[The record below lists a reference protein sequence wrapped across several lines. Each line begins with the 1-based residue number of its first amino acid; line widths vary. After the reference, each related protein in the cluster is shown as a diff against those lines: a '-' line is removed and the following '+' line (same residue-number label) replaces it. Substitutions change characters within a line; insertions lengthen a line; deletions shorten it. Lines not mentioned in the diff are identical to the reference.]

1 MTIAAG
7 ILFVTPGDK
16 ALFLQRGNGGDY
28 PGSWCF
34 PGGHT
39 EAGETAEQTAE
50 REAKEEL
57 GFLPEGA
64 RSYLTRSVMSPMPLP
79 LPQAPG
85 VEVEGPAVLAGD
97 VIDFTTFLQKVPE
110 EFAPKLD
117 GEHSGWAWSP
127 LAEPPRPMHPGCQI
141 ALDRLNMD
149 ELGVARAIADGRL
162 TSPQRYMNVT
172 LWAMRITGTGIAFRS
187 EVKDDKGK
195 VLREEEFPWRDPAI
209 YMNEEFCARCN
220 GLAVIWVHPKKAT
233 LDSKEFANR
242 VIGAIMLPYLR
253 TDLAEVWGIA
263 KVYDDE
269 ANAEMALG
277 NLSTS
282 PSVVLGDPNS
292 PSQKMKLEDGSTL
305 LIEGKPRLLD
315 HLAVVERGVWD
326 KGKEPSGVINDS
338 VERTDTMT
346 PEEVAADKARKDAE
360 EKARADK
367 AKADADAGEKLD
379 KFLSKMD
386 SVCARMDAFEAKE
399 KEKADADMKAKADA
413 DAKAKADAEEE
424 EKKKSDPE
432 RVAADKAKKDADE
445 KAEKEAKEKADAEE
459 AEKKKADSVAQR
471 IADVEKRLPMQLTDA
486 DYRAMADR
494 QARADGVF
502 HKFGQSA
509 PRPLNGEDELTYRR
523 RLATTLKVHSTD
535 WKGVDLCAIA
545 DSTAFKIAE
554 DRIYADADVAAMN
567 PMDLSPREL
576 REITRVDSTTGQRMT
591 TFVGAPGSTFI
602 GLLKR
607 PSRRVT
613 RLSAPRKEA

>member
-1 MTIAAG
+1 MTTAAG
-7 ILFVTPGDK
+7 ILFATPEKK
-16 ALFLQRGNGGDY
+16 ALFLKRGDGGAY
-28 PGSWCF
+28 PGCWAF

-39 EAGETAEQTAE
+39 EAGETA
-50 REAKEEL
+50 
-57 GFLPEGA
+57 P
-64 RSYLTRSVMSPMPLP
+64 
-79 LPQAPG
+79 PQ
-85 VEVEGPAVLAGD
+85 
-97 VIDFTTFLQKVPE
+97 
-110 EFAPKLD
+110 
-117 GEHSGWAWSP
+117 
-127 LAEPPRPMHPGCQI
+127 PMHPGCQI
-141 ALDRLNMD
+141 ALDRLSMD
-149 ELGVARAIADGRL
+149 ELGVARAMADGRL

-172 LWAMRITGTGIAFRS
+172 LWAMRITGTGIAYRS

-195 VLREEEFPWRDPAI
+195 VLREEEFPWRDPTI
-209 YMNEEFCARCN
+209 YLNEEFCARCN

-253 TDLAEVWGIA
+253 LDIGEVWGIA

-269 ANAEMALG
+269 ANAEMSKG

-282 PSVVLGDPNS
+282 PSVVLGDPSS

-346 PEEVAADKARKDAE
+346 PEEMAADKARKDAE
-360 EKARADK
+360 EKARMDK

-379 KFLSKMD
+379 KFLTKIDAKLD
-386 SVCARMDAFEAKE
+386 SVCARMDSFEK
-399 KEKADADMKAKADA
+399 KDKDRADADMKAKADS

-445 KAEKEAKEKADAEE
+445 KAEKEAKEKADAEA
-459 AEKKKADSVAQR
+459 AEKAKADSVAQR
-471 IADVEKRLPMQLTDA
+471 IADVEKRMPMQLTDA

-502 HKFGQSA
+502 HKFGQAA

-523 RLATTLKVHSTD
+523 RLATTLKVHSQD
-535 WKGVDLCAIA
+535 WKGVDLSAIA

-567 PMDLSPREL
+567 PIDLSPREL